1 MTDPAPAGFFDGV
14 FDRTLT
20 NLRSA
25 WREIAESARGVLSG
39 TPRPDLPGEDAS
51 RLRQQMLSC
60 LDGRGGEVTAR
71 ARAADLGRTYLSL
84 DAAGRERFLQLLARE
99 FDIDHDEVGRCCQTL
114 LEAAEPAQRTAAER
128 ALRAALEPPRITLL
142 RQFNALPEGVKFL
155 VDRRAELI
163 DLGRRD
169 PLLRGLD
176 EDLKRLLAN
185 WFDIGFLELKR
196 ITWESPAALL
206 EKLMVYEAV
215 HEIRG
220 WTDLKNR
227 LEADRRCFA
236 FFHPRMPDEPL
247 IFVEVA
253 LVSGMAGNIHALLDE
268 AAPIGDPQTAD
279 AAIFY
284 SISNCQRGLAGI
296 SFGDFLIKRVV
307 DALAIELP
315 RLKIFATLSPVPG
328 FRAWLERQDR
338 SAPGDLLLPA
348 ERTAIEAL
356 GEDGAGGRSPVAAR
370 SGGLA
375 RRPADRRGAARAAA
389 AAVRPLSAAGNGRP
403 PAGRSTRWR
412 ISTSATARASS
423 GSTGSATSPP
433 RACSNPPASWST
445 ISTVSAISRPITRP
459 IAAKGGSPPRPRC
472 AISRAPAE
480 IAAVAPLHHAGC
492 RALCY
497 STTVL
502 RSAGRNGRGRRQ
514 PVQRRAW
521 RNWQTHWI

>member
-1 MTDPAPAGFFDGV
+1 MTDPASAPAPAGFFEGV

-25 WREIAESARGVLSG
+25 WRDIALSARGVLAG
-39 TPRPDLPGEDAS
+39 TPRSDLPGEDAS
-51 RLRQQMLSC
+51 RLHQQMLSC
-60 LDGRGGEVTAR
+60 LDGRGGGVSAR
-71 ARAADLGRTYLSL
+71 AHTADLGRTYLSL

-99 FDIDHDEVGRCCQTL
+99 FDVDHDEIRHRC
-114 LEAAEPAQRTAAER
+114 EALIEGADPAQRSAAER
-128 ALRAALEPPRITLL
+128 ALRDALEPPRITLL

-163 DLGRRD
+163 DLGPRNA
-169 PLLRGLD
+169 LLGSLED
-176 EDLKRLLAN
+176 DLKRLLAN

-227 LEADRRCFA
+227 LDADRRCFA

-253 LVSGMAGNIHALLDE
+253 LVSGMASDVHALLDE

-296 SFGDFLIKRVV
+296 SFGDFLIKRVA

-328 FRAWLERQDR
+328 FRAWLERQGR
-338 SAPGDLLLPA
+338 SALGELLLPA

-356 GEDGAGGRSPVAAR
+356 GEEGLPGDLAALLDREGWHDDQRIAGALREPLIRLCARYLLRERAPSGRALDPVAHFHLSNGAR
-370 SGGLA
+370 IERLNWLGDISTKGLQQSAGIMVNYLYRLGDIEANHEAYRGDGRVVASSALRNLA
-375 RRPADRRGAARAAA
+375 R
-389 AAVRPLSAAGNGRP
+389 AG
-403 PAGRSTRWR
+403 
-412 ISTSATARASS
+412 
-423 GSTGSATSPP
+423 
-433 RACSNPPASWST
+433 
-445 ISTVSAISRPITRP
+445 
-459 IAAKGGSPPRPRC
+459 
-472 AISRAPAE
+472 
-480 IAAVAPLHHAGC
+480 
-492 RALCY
+492 
-497 STTVL
+497 
-502 RSAGRNGRGRRQ
+502 
-514 PVQRRAW
+514 
-521 RNWQTHWI
+521 

>member
-1 MTDPAPAGFFDGV
+1 MTDPAPAGFFEGV

-25 WREIAESARGVLSG
+25 WRDIAESARGVLIG
-39 TPRPDLPGEDAS
+39 TARPDLSGDDVG
-51 RLRQQMLSC
+51 RLHQQMISC
-60 LDGRGGEVTAR
+60 LDGRAGGVTAR

-84 DAAGRERFLQLLARE
+84 DPAGRERFLALLARE
-99 FDIDHDEVGRCCQTL
+99 FDVDHDEIRRRC
-114 LEAAEPAQRTAAER
+114 EALIDALGPARRAAGER

-163 DLGRRD
+163 ALGQHD
-169 PLLRGLD
+169 PLLSGLE

-227 LEADRRCFA
+227 LDADRRCFA

-253 LVSGMAGNIHALLDE
+253 LVSGMASEVHALLDE
-268 AAPIGDPQTAD
+268 AAPIGDPQAAD

-296 SFGDFLIKRVV
+296 SFGDFLIKRVA

-315 RLKIFATLSPVPG
+315 RIKIFATLSPVPG
-328 FRAWLERQDR
+328 FRAWLEREGR

-348 ERTAIEAL
+348 ERTAIEGL
-356 GEDGAGGRSPVAAR
+356 GEGPPEGDFLALINREDWHTDQRVAAVLRDALIRLCARYLLRERAPSGRALDPVAHFHLSNGAR
-370 SGGLA
+370 VERLNWLGDVSAKGLQQSAGIMVNYLYRLGEIEANHEAYRGEGWVAASSALRSLA
-375 RRPADRRGAARAAA
+375 R
-389 AAVRPLSAAGNGRP
+389 AG
-403 PAGRSTRWR
+403 
-412 ISTSATARASS
+412 
-423 GSTGSATSPP
+423 
-433 RACSNPPASWST
+433 
-445 ISTVSAISRPITRP
+445 
-459 IAAKGGSPPRPRC
+459 
-472 AISRAPAE
+472 
-480 IAAVAPLHHAGC
+480 
-492 RALCY
+492 
-497 STTVL
+497 
-502 RSAGRNGRGRRQ
+502 
-514 PVQRRAW
+514 
-521 RNWQTHWI
+521 

>member
-1 MTDPAPAGFFDGV
+1 MTDPAPAPAPARFFEGV

-20 NLRSA
+20 NLRNA
-25 WREIAESARGVLSG
+25 WREIAESARGVLAG
-39 TPRPDLPGEDAS
+39 APRPENLAADADQ
-51 RLRQQMLSC
+51 LRQQMLSC

-84 DAAGRERFLQLLARE
+84 DADGRERFLQLLAGE
-99 FDIDHDEVGRCCQTL
+99 FDVDRHEIDRWCNALISASGADQR
-114 LEAAEPAQRTAAER
+114 AATER

-163 DLGRRD
+163 DLRQHD
-169 PLLRGLD
+169 PALANLE

-206 EKLMVYEAV
+206 EKLMAYEAV

-253 LVSGMAGNIHALLDE
+253 LVSGMTGDVHALLDE
-268 AAPIGDPQTAD
+268 AAPIDDPDSAD
-279 AAIFY
+279 TAIFY

-307 DALAIELP
+307 DALATELP
-315 RLKIFATLSPVPG
+315 RVKVFATLSPVPG
-328 FRAWLERQDR
+328 FRAWLERQGQ
-338 SAPGDLLLPA
+338 AAYGDLLLPA
-348 ERTAIEAL
+348 ERAAIDALGGEALERNLSALLDHYAEPRIAAAMRDPLTRLCARYLLYERTPSGRALDPVAHFHLSNGARVERLNWLGDTSPKGLQQSAGIMVNYLYRLSEIEANHEAYR
-356 GEDGAGGRSPVAAR
+356 GDGRVAA
-370 SGGLA
+370 S
-375 RRPADRRGAARAAA
+375 
-389 AAVRPLSAAGNGRP
+389 
-403 PAGRSTRWR
+403 
-412 ISTSATARASS
+412 
-423 GSTGSATSPP
+423 
-433 RACSNPPASWST
+433 
-445 ISTVSAISRPITRP
+445 SAIRN
-459 IAAKGGSPPRPRC
+459 
-472 AISRAPAE
+472 
-480 IAAVAPLHHAGC
+480 L
-492 RALCY
+492 
-497 STTVL
+497 L
-502 RSAGRNGRGRRQ
+502 RTG
-514 PVQRRAW
+514 
-521 RNWQTHWI
+521 